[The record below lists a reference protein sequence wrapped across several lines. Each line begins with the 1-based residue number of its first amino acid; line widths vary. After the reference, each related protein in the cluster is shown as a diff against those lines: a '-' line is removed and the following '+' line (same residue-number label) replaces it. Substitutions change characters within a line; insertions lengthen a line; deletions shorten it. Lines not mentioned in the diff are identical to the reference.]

1 VRFLSNYQSIAATHT
16 AKTSAATSV
25 IADKTKSAANIATF
39 IKLGHGE
46 KDQTKKQDMQGQD
59 TVKPPCGVS
68 YEGCTVM
75 AKVHGS
81 TWYLL
86 GNFVSRVRGPV
97 VY

>member
-1 VRFLSNYQSIAATHT
+1 
-16 AKTSAATSV
+16 
-25 IADKTKSAANIATF
+25 
-39 IKLGHGE
+39 
-46 KDQTKKQDMQGQD
+46 MQGQD

-86 GNFVSRVRGPV
+86 GEFRLPRARTGGVLIIA
-97 VY
+97 